1 MTSTERGPGG
11 NRAMTVAVGFTEHER
26 ALGYVAHPQALLVLL
41 SPQQGCGP
49 SQGDPQGTSAPNREQ
64 LEWVRREAKA
74 VLLTKLRSLL
84 TSLCLGSPH
93 TWSPGTQPP
102 GPASPQLPEDQ
113 LSLLVS

>member
-1 MTSTERGPGG
+1 
-11 NRAMTVAVGFTEHER
+11 MTVAVGFTEHER

-64 LEWVRREAKA
+64 LEGVRREAKA
-74 VLLTKLRSLL
+74 VLLTKLHSLL

-93 TWSPGTQPP
+93 TWSPGTQLP